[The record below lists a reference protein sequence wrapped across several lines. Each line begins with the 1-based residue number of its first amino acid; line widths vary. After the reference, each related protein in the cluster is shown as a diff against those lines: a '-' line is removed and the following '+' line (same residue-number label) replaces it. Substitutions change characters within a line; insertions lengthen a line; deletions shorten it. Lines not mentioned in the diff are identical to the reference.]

1 MQKLL
6 LNRHRNYVH
15 RKILEKESI
24 FLLAIIKLIEEM
36 LESNVRKMIPHRDD
50 DDFFGINRITS
61 E

>member
-1 MQKLL
+1 M
-6 LNRHRNYVH
+6 H